1 MASFKLLCDTITMQK
16 ICVGVGPC
24 RTGTL
29 YAPYYCA
36 LIINVGISGVN
47 HSSTLTMLAA
57 TRQQLAVL
65 ARLKHD
71 PSRDKT
77 LI

>member
-1 MASFKLLCDTITMQK
+1 MQK

-29 YAPYYCA
+29 YTLYYCA
-36 LIINVGISGVN
+36 LTINVGISGVN

-65 ARLKHD
+65 AQQSPKLLRLKHD
-71 PSRDKT
+71 HSRDKT

>member
-1 MASFKLLCDTITMQK
+1 MSVLVHERLGYAGQD
-16 ICVGVGPC
+16 
-24 RTGTL
+24 TL
-29 YAPYYCA
+29 YTLYYCA
-36 LIINVGISGVN
+36 LTINVGISGVN